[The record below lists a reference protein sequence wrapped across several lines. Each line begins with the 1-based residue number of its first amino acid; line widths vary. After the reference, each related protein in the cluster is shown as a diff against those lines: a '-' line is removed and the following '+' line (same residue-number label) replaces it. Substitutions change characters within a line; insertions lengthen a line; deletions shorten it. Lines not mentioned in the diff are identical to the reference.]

1 MISTTVISYSEKQST
16 LEAHATWKIEFPW
29 EADGRTWIAEVSQN
43 VDSYVYSSVY
53 VLHPYHLLFQ
63 LCPPGTYACVTVR
76 QLITEGWAST
86 LAPPCCCCSF
96 TKSCP
101 TLCDTMDYSPPDS
114 SVHVLVSRQDHW
126 SRLPFLLQRIWR
138 DCRRISCIAGRC
150 FTTEPPGE
158 PYLQDLVATLCEFTF
173 P

>member
-29 EADGRTWIAEVSQN
+29 EACGHTWIAEVSRN
-43 VDSYVYSSVY
+43 IDSYVYSSVS
-53 VLHPYHLLFQ
+53 VLHPYHLLFH
-63 LCPPGTYACVTVR
+63 LCPPGTYACVTVTH
-76 QLITEGWAST
+76 LITEGWASA
-86 LAPPCCCCSF
+86 LALPVAVVPSL
-96 TKSCP
+96 SHVQ
-101 TLCDTMDYSPPDS
+101 LCGTPWTIAHQIPLSMGF
-114 SVHVLVSRQDHW
+114 SRQQHW

-158 PYLQDLVATLCEFTF
+158 PYLQDVVATVCKFTF